1 MVELLMKLIRL
12 MRPFVRMLGADVTQF
27 EAIMHAKLN
36 VDFRKQPSSL
46 NTSQKRK
53 MTFGKQLLFY
63 GLFGIFTGMIFIQ
76 TKDVIFGFT
85 IYYSILIVM
94 LTTILLTEF
103 SSVIFDEDENDIY
116 LPRPVSSRTLL
127 LTRLAHVQTYMGLI
141 GGAMSV
147 PGLIIIILTQGGLM
161 VLGMIISVVIA
172 SWMAL
177 LFCMLLF
184 QVLSKF
190 ISGERF
196 KDTLNYLQ
204 IGIAILIMGGYQLLP
219 RMFEVI
225 SPDQAIMSDS
235 WWTYLVP
242 TIWLAGFTRL
252 FATFTSMYDLIMA
265 GITILFTVLGSVLVV
280 RFMSTGFST
289 LLNTDDK
296 SEKKK
301 KPDTDRIRPGVK
313 YRLRNAARN
322 ILCVTEME
330 KAGWQMTMSVTK
342 RDRKFKQSVY
352 PAFGYIL
359 IMSIVF
365 LKPDFKDFFGSLQ
378 NLGGTSR
385 YLIFIFMGF
394 FGVSTIYQLPYTDH
408 AGAGWIYQALP
419 ASDKK
424 HLQTGAIKAM
434 LYKFYIPVYLMF
446 FIIVSLIWPVNVL
459 IYLLLGAVGTAL
471 YAVLGEIF
479 MKNPLP
485 FTQARDMQRKGGMT
499 LRMMVYMGLMGAMIG
514 IIYLL
519 SMVNIAFTILATIL
533 MSAGLI
539 MSFRSLRKKPVE
551 F

>member
-1 MVELLMKLIRL
+1 MAELLMKLIRL
-12 MRPFVRMLGADVTQF
+12 LRPLVRIMGADVVQF
-27 EAIMHAKLN
+27 EAIMNAKLN
-36 VDFRKQPSSL
+36 IDFRKEPSSL
-46 NTSQKRK
+46 NTNRKKK
-53 MTFGKQLLFY
+53 MTFGKQLIFY
-63 GLFGIFTGMIFIQ
+63 GMFGIFTGMIFIQ
-76 TKDVIFGFT
+76 TKDVLFGFT
-85 IYYSILIVM
+85 VYYSILIVM

-103 SSVIFDEDENDIY
+103 SSVIFDENENEIY

-127 LTRLAHVQTYMGLI
+127 LTRLVHVQTYMGLI

-147 PGLIIIILTQGGLM
+147 PGLIFVIFTHGGLM
-161 VLGMIISVVIA
+161 VLGMLLSVIIA

-196 KDTLNYLQ
+196 KDALNYLQ

-225 SPDQAIMSDS
+225 SPDQAVMSDG

-252 FATFTSMYDLIMA
+252 FSTFTSSYDLVMA
-265 GITILFTVLGSVLVV
+265 GLTILFTVLGSVLVV
-280 RFMSTGFST
+280 RYMSSGFGS
-289 LLNTDDK
+289 LLNMDDK
-296 SEKKK
+296 TEKKK
-301 KPDTDRIRPGVK
+301 DKERTGSGVKIRIRN
-313 YRLRNAARN
+313 LARN
-322 ILCVTEME
+322 ILCVSDME

-342 RDRKFKQSVY
+342 RDRKFKQAVY

-359 IMSIVF
+359 IMTIIF

-378 NLGGTSR
+378 NLAGTSK
-385 YLIFIFMGF
+385 YLVFIFMGF
-394 FGVSTIYQLPYTDH
+394 FGVSTIYQLPYTDN
-408 AGAGWIYQALP
+408 ASAGWIYQALP
-419 ASDKK
+419 APDKK

-434 LYKFYIPVYLMF
+434 LYKFYIPIYLMF
-446 FIIVSLIWPVNVL
+446 TVIVVLIWPASVL
-459 IYLLLGAVGTAL
+459 VYLLLGAIGTAL

-514 IIYLL
+514 MIYLL
-519 SMVNIAFTILATIL
+519 SLVNIAFTILATLL
-533 MSAGLI
+533 MSGGLM
-539 MSFRSLRKKPVE
+539 MSFRSLRKKPA

>member
-1 MVELLMKLIRL
+1 MTELLMKLIRL
-12 MRPFVRMLGADVTQF
+12 FRPFVRMLGADVNQF
-27 EAIMHAKLN
+27 EAIMNAKLTI
-36 VDFRKQPSSL
+36 DFRKEPGSL
-46 NTSQKRK
+46 NSNRKKK

-63 GLFGIFTGMIFIQ
+63 GMFGIFSGMIFLQ

-85 IYYSILIVM
+85 IFYSILIVM

-103 SSVIFDEDENDIY
+103 SSVIFDENENDIY
-116 LPRPVSSRTLL
+116 LPRPVSSRTLV
-127 LTRLAHVQTYMGLI
+127 LTRLVHVQIYLGLI
-141 GGAMSV
+141 GGSMSI
-147 PGLIIIILTQGGLM
+147 PGLIIIIFTHGGLM
-161 VLGMIISVVIA
+161 ILGMLISVMVA

-184 QVLSKF
+184 QILSKF

-225 SPDQAIMSDS
+225 SPDQAIMSTG

-242 TIWLAGFTRL
+242 TIWLAGFTSL
-252 FATFTSMYDLIMA
+252 FSSFTSSYDLIMA
-265 GITILFTVLGSVLVV
+265 GITVLFTVLGSILVV
-280 RFMSTGFST
+280 RFMSSGFGT
-289 LLNTDDK
+289 LLSTDDK
-296 SEKKK
+296 TENKKEKEKGNTK
-301 KPDTDRIRPGVK
+301 TGIKIRIRNV
-313 YRLRNAARN
+313 ARN
-322 ILCVTEME
+322 LLCVSDME

-342 RDRKFKQSVY
+342 RDRKFKQAVY

-359 IMSIVF
+359 IMSFIF
-365 LKPDFKDFFGSLQ
+365 LKPDFKDFIGSLH
-378 NLGGTSR
+378 NMAGTSK

-394 FGVSTIYQLPYTDH
+394 FGVSTIYQLPYTDN

-419 ASDKK
+419 APDKK

-446 FIIVSLIWPVNVL
+446 TIMVIMIWPASVL
-459 IYLLLGAVGTAL
+459 IYLLLGAVGTAC
-471 YAVLGEIF
+471 YAILGEIF

-485 FTQARDMQRKGGMT
+485 FTQTRDMQRKGGMT
-499 LRMMVYMGLMGAMIG
+499 LRMMLYMVLMGVMIG

-519 SMVNIAFTILATIL
+519 SLINMAYTVFATL
-533 MSAGLI
+533 CMSAGLI
-539 MSFRSLRKKPVE
+539 MSFRALRNKPVE
-551 F
+551 L